1 MIWQQG
7 AGPHVTSKMKGIVA
21 GYSYAINGFK

>member
-1 MIWQQG
+1 MIRQQD
-7 AGPHVTSKMKGIVA
+7 AGSHVTSKMKGIVA